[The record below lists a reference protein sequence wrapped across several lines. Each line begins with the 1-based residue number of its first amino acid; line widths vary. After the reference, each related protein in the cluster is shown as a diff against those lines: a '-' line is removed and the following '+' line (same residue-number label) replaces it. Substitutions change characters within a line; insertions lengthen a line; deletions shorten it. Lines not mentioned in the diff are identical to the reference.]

1 MFHGHMQISN
11 YFTEVFFFLSKK
23 TKTHTK
29 KDNQPTNQKICLTLG
44 VLEMVAESVLSSNI
58 L

>member
-29 KDNQPTNQKICLTLG
+29 KDNQPTNQKY
-44 VLEMVAESVLSSNI
+44 V
-58 L
+58 